1 LTIIYAVAMADA
13 IFMYSVTT
21 GVFAFLVA
29 ILFASRGLRRR
40 HGQEKEVAESQ
51 SSAGKL
57 SGEGRR
63 IKKFKSDGTPV
74 YD

>member
-1 LTIIYAVAMADA
+1 MADA

-29 ILFASRGLRRR
+29 ILFASRGVRGR
-40 HGQEKEVAESQ
+40 HGQEKEAAESQ
-51 SSAGKL
+51 SSA
-57 SGEGRR
+57 GEGRR

>member
-1 LTIIYAVAMADA
+1 MADA
-13 IFMYSVTT
+13 IFMYGVTT

-29 ILFASRGLRRR
+29 ILFVSRGARGR
-40 HGQEKEVAESQ
+40 HEQEKEAAESQ

>member
-1 LTIIYAVAMADA
+1 MIYAVAMADA

-29 ILFASRGLRRR
+29 ILFASRGVRGR
-40 HGQEKEVAESQ
+40 HGQEKEAAESQ

>member
-1 LTIIYAVAMADA
+1 MADA
-13 IFMYSVTT
+13 IFMYGVTT

-29 ILFASRGLRRR
+29 VLFVSRGTRRR
-40 HGQEKEVAESQ
+40 HGQEKEAAESQ
-51 SSAGKL
+51 SSAGKS